1 MSSFIQEQSQS
12 QSQSIFE
19 YAGALFET
27 LSGDSPAFG
36 IIKLDALADGALDDV
51 TLDIQLRVDN
61 SGSMAD
67 TCRDGRTQMQHVNFA
82 VEQIIRKIARPT
94 GKTML
99 DIQSFDDNMI
109 SIVNQELTLESVSE
123 IVNTASKI
131 FPNGGTNIQQVL
143 VQETLHPK
151 DASSDRIFMIL
162 SDGHDTTYCSRGDL
176 INLAKQIDAETHVIT
191 IGVGNNHDTCLFR
204 GITTAR
210 GSGHYK
216 PVSNV
221 EDISVAISELIYGIL
236 HKVLKR
242 PVITVSNGEI
252 YDWTNNAWANSLSI
266 DDIVV
271 GRKKTFNVRSLTPHL
286 FEARINGTHVASC
299 AFEMFISDIQFDAD
313 LKYDKYRHRTMELL
327 GESASVSPLGHR
339 ELKSRLKN
347 MMVELKAY
355 MDENKLRDDKKFQVL
370 CDDIF
375 MCHQTMGSA
384 HGTMYA
390 CARQTSQGTQSIYNN
405 VILQR
410 DLTGRIS
417 RMHPN
422 DDDDDDMPLAPPTMM
437 RQISCNIQQMN
448 NDEDLFE
455 SLNNCSLDLFSA
467 KKMSRNPACVR
478 NCTFAL
484 PIEEDDEEE
493 EVDNAGDDAM
503 RTHQMLASDDS
514 PYANAAELTFMR
526 EVSS

>member
-1 MSSFIQEQSQS
+1 MSSFIQQQQE
-12 QSQSIFE
+12 QSIFE

-27 LSGDSPAFG
+27 LVDDSPAFG
-36 IIKLDALADGALDDV
+36 IIKLDARADGGGALDDL
-51 TLDIQLRVDN
+51 TLDIQIRVDN

-82 VEQIIRKIARPT
+82 VEQIIRKFARPMGT
-94 GKTML
+94 TML
-99 DIQSFDDNMI
+99 DIQSFDDNII
-109 SIVNQELTLESVSE
+109 SIVKQTLTPESVSE

-131 FPNGGTNIQQVL
+131 FPTGGTNIEQVL
-143 VQETLHPK
+143 VQETLHIK
-151 DASSDRIFMIL
+151 DASSDRVFMIL
-162 SDGHDTTYCSRGDL
+162 SDGHNTTYCSRDDL
-176 INLAKQIDAETHVIT
+176 INLAKQIDADTHVIT
-191 IGVGNNHDTCLFR
+191 IGVGNNHDTSLFR
-204 GITTAR
+204 GITRAR

-242 PVITVSNGEI
+242 PIITVSNGEI
-252 YDWTNNAWANSLSI
+252 YDWTNNVWTNSLTI

-271 GRKKTFNVRSLTPHL
+271 GRKKTFNVRSLTPQL
-286 FEARINGTHVASC
+286 FEARVNGTSVVASD
-299 AFEMFISDIQFDAD
+299 AFELTISDIQLDAE

-327 GESASVSPLGHR
+327 GESASVSPLEQRG
-339 ELKSRLKN
+339 LKIRLKN

-390 CARQTSQGTQSIYNN
+390 NARQTSQGTQSIYNN

-417 RMHPN
+417 RMHPV
-422 DDDDDDMPLAPPTMM
+422 DDEDDLPLAPPTMM

-455 SLNNCSLDLFSA
+455 SLNNCSVDLFSA

-478 NCTFAL
+478 NCTFAM
-484 PIEEDDEEE
+484 PIVDDLDEEE
-493 EVDNAGDDAM
+493 EDNVGE
-503 RTHQMLASDDS
+503 R
-514 PYANAAELTFMR
+514 R
-526 EVSS
+526 